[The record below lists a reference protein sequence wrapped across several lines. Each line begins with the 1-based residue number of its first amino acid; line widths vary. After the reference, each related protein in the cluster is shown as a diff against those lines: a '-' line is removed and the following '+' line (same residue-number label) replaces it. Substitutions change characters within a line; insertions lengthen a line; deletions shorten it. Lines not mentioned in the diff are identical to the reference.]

1 MRSPMSQSRSVCR
14 ASLVILTTLLVPAV
28 ALAACVGGATPV
40 PATPSPVASPV
51 VTPGASGSVGPASA
65 SPAPTAPPTATVGPS
80 SPAACPT
87 SVAAGVA
94 PSDRLIDV
102 KVGAGIGMDTIT
114 FTFGKTSGQPSGT
127 APTGQLRPTSPPF
140 SMGGSGQAVTVD
152 GQRFIAVTFRGMAVM
167 DDAGNP
173 TYAGPTDIHANAQ
186 AIRELRLVDDFEGVV
201 TWIVGV
207 NGPGCIAVIHLAS
220 PDRIVVTVTQP

>member
-1 MRSPMSQSRSVCR
+1 MSPSRSARR
-14 ASLVILTTLLVPAV
+14 ASLVILTTLLVPSV

-40 PATPSPVASPV
+40 PATPSPVASPI
-51 VTPGASGSVGPASA
+51 VTPAASGSLVPTSA
-65 SPAPTAPPTATVGPS
+65 SPAPTASETATVGPS

-87 SVAAGVA
+87 SVATGVA

-102 KVGAGIGMDTIT
+102 KVGPGIGMDTIT
-114 FTFGKTSGQPSGT
+114 FTFGKPSGQPSGT

-173 TYAGPTDIHANAQ
+173 TYAGPADIHANAP
-186 AIRELRLVDDFEGVV
+186 AIRELRLVDDFEGVI

-207 NGPGCIAVIHLAS
+207 NGPGCAAVIHLVS